1 MIGQDQVKDRRPISR
16 RQLTDD
22 DWQIN
27 RLMTMMKSHRTKE
40 KELLHQLVVDT
51 LTHEGDLVDGVLGRL
66 DVTEPADDSGMSG
79 TLLGTFP

>member
-1 MIGQDQVKDRRPISR
+1 MYTTVQYLRHNIRPKPGA
-16 RQLTDD
+16 D
-22 DWQIN
+22 
-27 RLMTMMKSHRTKE
+27 
-40 KELLHQLVVDT
+40 QLVVDT